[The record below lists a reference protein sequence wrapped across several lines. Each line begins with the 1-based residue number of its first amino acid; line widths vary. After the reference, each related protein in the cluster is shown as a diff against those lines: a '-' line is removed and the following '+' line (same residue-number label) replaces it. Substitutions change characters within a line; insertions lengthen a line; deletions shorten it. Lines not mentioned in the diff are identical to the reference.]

1 MKTTDQPS
9 DGARDFDFVIGRW
22 HTVNQRRLASLKDS
36 NEWETFESTEE
47 ARRLPAGIGNYDDF
61 RPINWRPGFAAMS
74 LRIFNPETKL
84 WSIYWLDNKTGGM
97 DKTGS
102 LQAPVVGKF
111 IKGVGIFE
119 GDDMWDDTPIRVR
132 YKWSVLSADSATWE
146 QSLSADGGKTW
157 ETNWIAHHSRVRD

>member
-1 MKTTDQPS
+1 
-9 DGARDFDFVIGRW
+9 
-22 HTVNQRRLASLKDS
+22 
-36 NEWETFESTEE
+36 
-47 ARRLPAGIGNYDDF
+47 
-61 RPINWRPGFAAMS
+61 MS